1 MPDRDQSPMMFKY
14 SGVGLLLSIM
24 ISLFVLPFF
33 EGMRAGRTMFVL
45 GYSLLLVLAAISTRT
60 NFRLIAVSLL
70 IVAIPAGVG
79 SLLIEWK
86 ALLVVFCLVGSTVFW
101 YAGIKI
107 VLDVVRSRSI
117 EFDSILRAVTSYL
130 LFGLGWSLTYWAM
143 CIIDP
148 QSFLAPN
155 LDSELNGREN
165 DVQFST
171 LIYYSFV
178 TMSTLG
184 YGDIIPNGRVT
195 RTLAWMQSV
204 TGQFY
209 VAVAIAW
216 LVSSLPKAQDMNGHD
231 PQESDREANEVD
243 NA

>member
-1 MPDRDQSPMMFKY
+1 
-14 SGVGLLLSIM
+14 
-24 ISLFVLPFF
+24 
-33 EGMRAGRTMFVL
+33 MRSDCT
-45 GYSLLLVLAAISTRT
+45 
-60 NFRLIAVSLL
+60 
-70 IVAIPAGVG
+70 
-79 SLLIEWK
+79 
-86 ALLVVFCLVGSTVFW
+86 
-101 YAGIKI
+101 
-107 VLDVVRSRSI
+107 
-117 EFDSILRAVTSYL
+117 
-130 LFGLGWSLTYWAM
+130 
-143 CIIDP
+143 
-148 QSFLAPN
+148 Q
-155 LDSELNGREN
+155 NGREN